1 MKRVYPCA
9 AWRIFCGS
17 SPRIGNSS
25 VKPDPFFVI
34 VPQRQPDGPLGAVV
48 ETKSPYIPAGSIPA
62 FLYQNDYLIFI
73 NHFKTVI

>member
-25 VKPDPFFVI
+25 VKPDPLFVI
-34 VPQRQPDGPLGAVV
+34 VPQRQSRTVGGVV
-48 ETKSPYIPAGSIPA
+48 ETKSPHIPAGSIPA
-62 FLYQNDYLIFI
+62 FLLQNDFLIFI

>member
-25 VKPDPFFVI
+25 VKPDPLFVI
-34 VPQRQPDGPLGAVV
+34 VPQRQSTDSWGAVV
-48 ETKSPYIPAGSIPA
+48 ETKSPNIPAGSIPA
-62 FLYQNDYLIFI
+62 FL
-73 NHFKTVI
+73 